1 MPFPLMMEQEGIV
14 VGVID
19 APGWEGEGFLAPGRP
34 TPDPVVTASL
44 LRALADKI
52 EQYAGPGAADEREGR

>member
-1 MPFPLMMEQEGIV
+1 MPFPLMMEQEGII

-19 APGWEGEGFLAPGRP
+19 FPGVDGNKPRQT
-34 TPDPVVTASL
+34 TPRKTPNPQITVSL

-52 EQYAGPGAADEREGR
+52 EKYAVPEKETG